1 MEKSQMSEIFP
12 SCPLTGVRSFISFY
26 IKTQKMTSI
35 LSIIIPGTSLK
46 IDFLYKNTENY
57 QYFEHYNTWYVIKDR
72 FFI

>member
-46 IDFLYKNTENY
+46 IDFLYKNIEKLPV
-57 QYFEHYNTWYVIKDR
+57 F
-72 FFI
+72 